1 MARLNAVLLAAFV
14 FFSACPKNI
23 EARPAAERKAVR
35 LLANTPER
43 ETMKISEVA
52 AQLEADTD
60 QERTPHIVAVGESP
74 LLSAEGADVFLAGDD
89 KGTLGFTVDN
99 CILIEVL
106 SEDGKKLGRAAIG
119 YLNGLSEGKDPID
132 LLGRRAFAFEAN
144 EVNLVSLLP
153 EHGRFRLRA
162 TVLDIGGVGHVS
174 DVFVIVTPRA
184 AAAGD
189 DLREK

>member
-14 FFSACPKNI
+14 SSSACPKNI
-23 EARPAAERKAVR
+23 EVKPAAERKAVR

-74 LLSAEGADVFLAGDD
+74 LLSAEGADLFLAGDD

-106 SEDGKKLGRAAIG
+106 SDSRK
-119 YLNGLSEGKDPID
+119 
-132 LLGRRAFAFEAN
+132 
-144 EVNLVSLLP
+144 
-153 EHGRFRLRA
+153 
-162 TVLDIGGVGHVS
+162 
-174 DVFVIVTPRA
+174 
-184 AAAGD
+184 
-189 DLREK
+189 